1 MPRTSNKREKLLE
14 AARELI
20 HRQGYRHTTL
30 AEIAER
36 SEVPLGNVY
45 YYFKTKD
52 DLAAAVI
59 KEHLESFSAQFRQWD
74 TEISDPKTRMH
85 TLLDFIESMKT
96 SLAEAGCPIGS
107 LCQEL
112 SKDDG
117 QLAKQAGDIL
127 NMQLSWLQNQLE
139 AMGCNNAPALAMDLM
154 TNLQGVSLMANT
166 LGDPEI
172 VTMQIKRLKGWLDN
186 L

>member
-30 AEIAER
+30 AEIADR

-52 DLAAAVI
+52 ELAAAVI
-59 KEHLESFSAQFRQWD
+59 KEHLESFGAQFKQWD
-74 TEISDPKTRMH
+74 NEISDPKVRLH
-85 TLLDFIESMKT
+85 TLLDFIESMKVG
-96 SLAEAGCPIGS
+96 LAEAGCPIGS

-117 QLAKQAGDIL
+117 PLAEQASNVLTMQLAWVQA
-127 NMQLSWLQNQLE
+127 QFE
-139 AMGCNNAPALAMDLM
+139 AMGHENKRALAMELL
-154 TNLQGVSLMANT
+154 TNLQGVSLLANS
-166 LGDPEI
+166 LSDPEI
-172 VTMQIKRLKGWLDN
+172 VTQQITRLKGWLDK

>member
-1 MPRTSNKREKLLE
+1 MPRTSNKREKLLA

-20 HRQGYRHTTL
+20 HQQGYRHTTL
-30 AEIAER
+30 AEIAQR

-59 KEHLESFSAQFRQWD
+59 KEHQDSFVAQFRRWEANIASPRARLD
-74 TEISDPKTRMH
+74 A
-85 TLLDFIESMKT
+85 LLDYLESLRDV
-96 SLAEAGCPIGS
+96 LAEAGCPIGG

-112 SKDDG
+112 SKEDG
-117 QLAKQAGDIL
+117 LLAQQAGDIL
-127 NMQLSWLQNQLE
+127 TFQLDWVARQFA
-139 AMGCNNAPALAMDLM
+139 AMGCDNARDLAVELV
-154 TNLQGVSLMANT
+154 TNLQGISLLANSLSDAEMVSQQVA
-166 LGDPEI
+166 
-172 VTMQIKRLKGWLDN
+172 RLRGWLDK

>member
-14 AARELI
+14 AARDLI

-59 KEHLESFSAQFRQWD
+59 KEHLESFSAQFKQWD
-74 TEISDPKTRMH
+74 SEISDPKVRLH
-85 TLLDFIESMKT
+85 TLLDFIESMKS

-117 QLAKQAGDIL
+117 LLAVQAGDIL
-127 NMQLSWLQNQLE
+127 TMQLAWVQSQFE
-139 AMGCNNAPALAMDLM
+139 AMELENPRALAMELV
-154 TNLQGVSLMANT
+154 TNLQGVSLMANS
-166 LGDPEI
+166 LSDPQI
-172 VTMQIKRLKGWLDN
+172 VTQQIRRLKDWLDN
-186 L
+186 V